1 MQLLPVKINQSAI
14 AYRPWKIKKNLIIG
28 SGFAA
33 AANLLYLV
41 EAGIKPSQI
50 TIVGLDHLG
59 TSNVYGCDD
68 DFQLNARP
76 IF

>member
-1 MQLLPVKINQSAI
+1 VEDQKI
-14 AYRPWKIKKNLIIG
+14 LIIG

-33 AANLLYLV
+33 AANLLHLV

-50 TIVGLDHLG
+50 TIFGPGRFG
-59 TSNVYGCDD
+59 TGNAYGCDD
-68 DFQLNARP
+68 DFRLNVCP

>member
-1 MQLLPVKINQSAI
+1 M
-14 AYRPWKIKKNLIIG
+14 IG

-33 AANLLYLV
+33 AANLLHLV

-59 TSNVYGCDD
+59 TSNAYGCDD
-68 DFQLNARP
+68 DDFRLNVRL